1 MLWIICIINAWN
13 VWVKGMDDQY
23 SSDSDDGDGF
33 YSSQNK
39 DTCYR
44 CQKRVYPVERVD
56 VGVLFHRRCFRCR
69 VCGLQLTLRTFRW
82 QPDGQPSDVYCH
94 GHLPKIVGI
103 INKDSMGI
111 QSALNA
117 PKLGVHLNEQVGR
130 NGIILYIWVSFFSI
144 TSTLSWT
151 QMIFLKCLIFF

>member
-1 MLWIICIINAWN
+1 
-13 VWVKGMDDQY
+13 MDEQY
-23 SSDSDDGDGF
+23 SSDSDEGDGF
-33 YSSQNK
+33 FSSQNK

-82 QPDGQPSDVYCH
+82 QQDGQPSDVYCH
-94 GHLPKIVGI
+94 GHLPKIVGL
-103 INKDSMGI
+103 INKDAMGI

-117 PKLGVHLNEQVGR
+117 PKLGVHLNEQVCRFLILQSFYYFLGTNFIIEYTYR
-130 NGIILYIWVSFFSI
+130 LISNGVQSGERIHFKD
-144 TSTLSWT
+144 LS
-151 QMIFLKCLIFF
+151 

>member
-1 MLWIICIINAWN
+1 
-13 VWVKGMDDQY
+13 MDEQY
-23 SSDSDDGDGF
+23 SSDSDEGDGF

-82 QPDGQPSDVYCH
+82 QQDGQPSDVYCH
-94 GHLPKIVGI
+94 GHLPKIVGL
-103 INKDSMGI
+103 INKDAMGI

-117 PKLGVHLNEQVGR
+117 PKLGVHLSEQVCVDFIIYSR
-130 NGIILYIWVSFFSI
+130 FVMFWEPILSLSIHVQRLISNGVQGGLRIYF
-144 TSTLSWT
+144 
-151 QMIFLKCLIFF
+151 

>member
-1 MLWIICIINAWN
+1 
-13 VWVKGMDDQY
+13 MDEQY
-23 SSDSDDGDGF
+23 SSDSDEGDGF

-82 QPDGQPSDVYCH
+82 QQDGQPSDVYCH
-94 GHLPKIVGI
+94 GHLPKIVGL
-103 INKDSMGI
+103 INKDAMGI

-117 PKLGVHLNEQVGR
+117 PKLGVHLNEQVCVDFIIYSR
-130 NGIILYIWVSFFSI
+130 FVVFWEPILSLSIHVQRLISNGVQGGLRFYF
-144 TSTLSWT
+144 
-151 QMIFLKCLIFF
+151 

>member
-1 MLWIICIINAWN
+1 
-13 VWVKGMDDQY
+13 MDEQY
-23 SSDSDDGDGF
+23 SSDSDEGDGF

-82 QPDGQPSDVYCH
+82 QQDGQPSDVYCH
-94 GHLPKIVGI
+94 GHLPKIVGL
-103 INKDSMGI
+103 INKDAMGI

-117 PKLGVHLNEQVGR
+117 PKLGVHLNEQVCVDFIIYSR
-130 NGIILYIWVSFFSI
+130 FVMFWEPILSLSIHVRRLISNGVQGGLRIYF
-144 TSTLSWT
+144 
-151 QMIFLKCLIFF
+151 